1 MIGLTATFDPYDD
14 GYDGCDGSFA
24 IYRPYIKI
32 KKGRERMSK
41 RKARNTVLGENEREE
56 VTTI

>member
-1 MIGLTATFDPYDD
+1 MTVTFAPYD

-24 IYRPYIKI
+24 IYRPYIKN
-32 KKGRERMSK
+32 KKGRERMTK
-41 RKARNTVLGENEREE
+41 RKARNTVLYENEREE

>member
-14 GYDGCDGSFA
+14 GYDGCDGLFA
-24 IYRPYIKI
+24 MYIKSM
-32 KKGRERMSK
+32 KGRERMSK
-41 RKARNTVLGENEREE
+41 RKTRNTVLGENEREE

>member
-1 MIGLTATFDPYDD
+1 MIGLTATFAPYD

-24 IYRPYIKI
+24 IYRPYIKN
-32 KKGRERMSK
+32 KKGRERMTK
-41 RKARNTVLGENEREE
+41 RKARNTVLYENEREE

>member
-1 MIGLTATFDPYDD
+1 MLGLTATFAPYD
-14 GYDGCDGSFA
+14 GYDGCDGSSA
-24 IYRPYIKI
+24 VYRQYIKI

-41 RKARNTVLGENEREE
+41 RKARNTVLYENEREE